1 MSPLLVMDD
10 VCRVGASLAVPP
22 RCSSKNESSL
32 VLREREKQK
41 ANMLFLCDK
50 LSVVL
55 TGSPLG
61 PIIPG

>member
-1 MSPLLVMDD
+1 MMFVEWGQVWLCLL
-10 VCRVGASLAVPP
+10 GAH
-22 RCSSKNESSL
+22 
-32 VLREREKQK
+32 LRMRAALYSEREKEGEKQK
-41 ANMLFLCDK
+41 ANMLFLYDK